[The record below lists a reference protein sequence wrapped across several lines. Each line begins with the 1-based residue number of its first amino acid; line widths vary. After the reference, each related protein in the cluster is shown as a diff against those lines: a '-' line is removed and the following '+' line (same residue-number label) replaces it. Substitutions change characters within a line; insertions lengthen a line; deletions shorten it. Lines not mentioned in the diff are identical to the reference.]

1 MTSNQVN
8 TAVREATG
16 IQRND
21 FDSDLNAMHEA
32 EKTLDK
38 TILDLQKGSDCHEYM
53 GHLWKICRAGA
64 AATEHSG
71 GCLFALATAT
81 AAQRAEAFLRTTG
94 RWTDSAPTLP
104 QATPEQR

>member
-21 FDSDLNAMHEA
+21 FDSDLNAMRA
-32 EKTLDK
+32 VEKTLDR
-38 TILDLQKGSDCHEYM
+38 TILDLQRGSLCHDYI
-53 GHLWKICRAGA
+53 GQLWRVCQAGK
-64 AATEHSG
+64 AATEHNG

-81 AAQRAEAFLRTTG
+81 AAQRAEAFLRTLD
-94 RWTDSAPTLP
+94 RWTNSAPTLP